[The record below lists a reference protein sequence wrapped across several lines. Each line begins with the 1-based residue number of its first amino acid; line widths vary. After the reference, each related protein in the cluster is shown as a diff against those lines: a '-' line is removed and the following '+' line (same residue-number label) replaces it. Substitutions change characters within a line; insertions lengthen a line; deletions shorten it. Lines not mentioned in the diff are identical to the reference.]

1 MLKEIKLKKVALM
14 KIPTMVLVKRK
25 PKKQYLVAATLS
37 YHIVFEDLN
46 FHRNSL

>member
-1 MLKEIKLKKVALM
+1 MLKEIKPKKMALM
-14 KIPTMVLVKRK
+14 KIPTIVLVKRK